1 MHTENT
7 NNDGLQIITSETATP
22 WSITRDLLTSEGVI
36 EAVTITAS
44 RVDYFG
50 QECEVAE
57 WHADLT
63 RFNGLTSDLLDEA
76 VDAASDIMAAAS
88 YRLSNGGT
96 LLADGADDADHEARW
111 EAEQASVDAAL
122 DDLRRLD
129 RNGAAGLTDGTLDG
143 YTAAEKLEIIREAI
157 ATIKADNA

>member
-1 MHTENT
+1 MNTENT
-7 NNDGLQIITSETATP
+7 NNHGPEIITMETATP
-22 WSITRDLLTSEGVI
+22 WSIVRDLTLSDGSTI
-36 EAVTITAS
+36 EAVTITAT

-63 RFNGLTSDLLDEA
+63 RFNSLTADLVDE
-76 VDAASDIMAAAS
+76 
-88 YRLSNGGT
+88 
-96 LLADGADDADHEARW
+96 ADHEARW
-111 EAEQASVDAAL
+111 DAEQAAVDAAL

-129 RNGAAGLTDGTLDG
+129 RNGAATLTDGTLDG

>member
-1 MHTENT
+1 MTTENT
-7 NNDGLQIITSETATP
+7 NANGPEIITRETATP

-36 EAVTITAS
+36 EAVTITAT
-44 RVDYFG
+44 RMDFFG

-63 RFNGLTSDLLDEA
+63 RFNGMTADLLDEA
-76 VDAASDIMAAAS
+76 VDAASDIMSAVT

-96 LLADGADDADHEARW
+96 VLADGADDSDHEARW
-111 EAEQASVDAAL
+111 EAEQAAVDAAI

-129 RNGAAGLTDGTLDG
+129 RNGAAMATDGSLDG

-157 ATIKADNA
+157 ATIKANA